1 MKIALACMPVENRN
15 MDFNEREIHKAMAAV
30 SGKADLIVFGEAV
43 LQGFD
48 CLCWDYE
55 TDRHIGVALT
65 DAPIQRIRQSAITYK
80 IAVSFGFIQRD
91 GERLYSSQVFIEA
104 DGEILHVFRRLSKG
118 WKEFK
123 RTDHHYQ
130 EGTCFERFPYRGIT
144 FTIGLCG
151 DLWAESLPEQIN
163 ALRGDVVLWPVWC
176 DYTPE
181 DWNHRLK
188 YAYARQAALCGENVC
203 LVNPFCRDP
212 DSAAGGAAYF
222 QGGQIME
229 ELPAGQTGI
238 LIVDVSK

>member
-15 MDFNEREIHKAMAAV
+15 MDFNEREIHKAMEAV

-55 TDRHIGVALT
+55 TDRHMGAALT
-65 DAPIQRIRQSAITYK
+65 DAPMGRIRQSAITYK

-91 GERLYSSQVFIEA
+91 GERLYSSQVFIGA
-104 DGEILHVFRRLSKG
+104 DGEIFHVFRRLSKG
-118 WKEFK
+118 WKEFA

-130 EGTCFERFPYRGIT
+130 EGAGFEKFSYQGVT

-151 DLWAESLPEQIN
+151 DLWTEGLPEQIN
-163 ALRGDVVLWPVWC
+163 ALHGDVVLWPVWC

-181 DWNHRLK
+181 DWNRRLK
-188 YAYARQAALCGENVC
+188 YDYARQAALCGENVC
-203 LVNPFCRDP
+203 LVNPFCCAP
-212 DSAAGGAAYF
+212 DCAAGGAAYF
-222 QGGQIME
+222 RAGHIVE
-229 ELPAGQTGI
+229 ELPAGQRGI
-238 LIVDVSK
+238 LIVDVPK